1 MGNLRL
7 MARLV
12 VLVCMACALMADAEQ
27 VDVEAGKLI
36 DLGAGKHD
44 LADLVNHMSHASPG
58 TVSDSKML
66 SHYVVCAD
74 PSCKTTKFLEVPGGP
89 VRNLQK
95 GDDKAAEEEAMIAK
109 SAEPELRRKDKAAM
123 PNEGE
128 PIVGEEQL
136 KTLRT
141 TKYPVASRKEI
152 CASFSVARRRRTWG
166 WVSRRRGTYG
176 GPTYSDRGWPAG
188 HGENAQRE
196 AIYTN
201 QRRRYCDL
209 RHYDNRRT
217 CPEGS
222 SPILKKL
229 ACEDAYRVQGPA
241 DAITRTSN
249 QTTSNTNVYMGK
261 GCIMYKWRLYLR
273 RRGTSNKAYWTKG
286 ESPRKCTSAY
296 TEGVNCGIKSR
307 RRYQEMSTLY
317 MNTAP
322 QPTLKSAYTSANA
335 QMVCEDNALPT
346 AAPTPTA
353 PPIGPK

>member
-1 MGNLRL
+1 MGIQIINLMARL

-201 QRRRYCDL
+201 QRRRYCVV

-241 DAITRTSN
+241 DTYTRISNETTDTS
-249 QTTSNTNVYMGK
+249 NVYMGK
-261 GCIMYKWRLYLR
+261 GCIMYTWTDTLR
-273 RRGTSNKAYWTKG
+273 RRNTVGYGNL
-286 ESPRKCTSAY
+286 
-296 TEGVNCGIKSR
+296 R
-307 RRYQEMSTLY
+307 RRYYSSYWRRRSQKLSQLY
-317 MNTAP
+317 MNNAP
-322 QPTLKSAYTSANA
+322 QPTLKTAYTYLHA

-353 PPIGPK
+353 PPIGPR

>member
-1 MGNLRL
+1 MGDCNLMARL

-58 TVSDSKML
+58 TASGK
-66 SHYVVCAD
+66 
-74 PSCKTTKFLEVPGGP
+74 PIIVPGT
-89 VRNLQK
+89 
-95 GDDKAAEEEAMIAK
+95 
-109 SAEPELRRKDKAAM
+109 EP
-123 PNEGE
+123 PGTVPGTE

-141 TKYPVASRKEI
+141 TKYPVASGKI
-152 CASFSVARRRRTWG
+152 KCASFSVARRRRTYG
-166 WVSRRRGTYG
+166 WVSRRRGTHG
-176 GPTYSDRGWPAG
+176 GSTYSDLGYPPGKNRDGTW
-188 HGENAQRE
+188 ENVKRE
-196 AIYTN
+196 AIYKN

>member
-58 TVSDSKML
+58 TVSGK
-66 SHYVVCAD
+66 
-74 PSCKTTKFLEVPGGP
+74 PIIVPGT
-89 VRNLQK
+89 
-95 GDDKAAEEEAMIAK
+95 
-109 SAEPELRRKDKAAM
+109 EP
-123 PNEGE
+123 PGTVPGTE

-141 TKYPVASRKEI
+141 TKYPVASRKI
-152 CASFSVARRRRTWG
+152 KCASFSVARRRRTYG
-166 WVSRRRGTYG
+166 WVSRRRGTHG
-176 GPTYSDRGWPAG
+176 GSTYSDLGYPPGKNRDGTW
-188 HGENAQRE
+188 ENAKRE
-196 AIYTN
+196 AIYKN
-201 QRRRYCDL
+201 QRRRYCGL

-241 DAITRTSN
+241 DTYTRISNETTDTS
-249 QTTSNTNVYMGK
+249 NVYMGK
-261 GCIMYKWRLYLR
+261 GCIMYTWTDTLR
-273 RRGTSNKAYWTKG
+273 RRNTVGYGNL
-286 ESPRKCTSAY
+286 
-296 TEGVNCGIKSR
+296 R
-307 RRYQEMSTLY
+307 RRYYSSYWRRRSQKLSQLY
-317 MNTAP
+317 MNNAP
-322 QPTLKSAYTSANA
+322 QPTLKTACTYLHA

-353 PPIGPK
+353 PPIGPR

>member
-1 MGNLRL
+1 MGNLMARL

-12 VLVCMACALMADAEQ
+12 VLVCVACALMADAEQ

-58 TVSDSKML
+58 TVSGK
-66 SHYVVCAD
+66 
-74 PSCKTTKFLEVPGGP
+74 PIIVPGT
-89 VRNLQK
+89 
-95 GDDKAAEEEAMIAK
+95 
-109 SAEPELRRKDKAAM
+109 EP
-123 PNEGE
+123 PGTVPGTE

-141 TKYPVASRKEI
+141 TKYPVASRKI
-152 CASFSVARRRRTWG
+152 KCASFSVARRRRTYG
-166 WVSRRRGTYG
+166 WVSRRRGTHG
-176 GPTYSDRGWPAG
+176 GSTYSDLGYP
-188 HGENAQRE
+188 HGKNRDGTWENAKRE
-196 AIYTN
+196 AIYKN

-241 DAITRTSN
+241 DTYTRISN
-249 QTTSNTNVYMGK
+249 ETTDYSSVYMGK
-261 GCIMYKWRLYLR
+261 GCIMYTWTDTLR
-273 RRGTSNKAYWTKG
+273 RRNTVGYGNL
-286 ESPRKCTSAY
+286 
-296 TEGVNCGIKSR
+296 R
-307 RRYQEMSTLY
+307 RRYYSSYWRRRSQKLSQLY
-317 MNTAP
+317 MNNAP
-322 QPTLKSAYTSANA
+322 QPTLKTACTYLHA

-353 PPIGPK
+353 PPIGPR